1 MSRVSRVSVSLLMV
15 LIFLGIGPSP
25 ASGADLP
32 TVNGAGST
40 FAYLAIQQWTV
51 DVRRQGLSINY
62 QQVGSTAGRDRFSK
76 RENADFASSDVS
88 YRFPDNLGTEALPNF
103 PYTYMPLVGGGTAV
117 MYSIKDNAGQP
128 ITGLRLSGP
137 LLVKIFTSAY
147 YTQYRGEPEMFWD
160 DTDIKAENPDIQ
172 ARLPHAPIYPVVRKG
187 GSGTTS
193 VFTEYLS
200 KQAGDRWKGYMEGGC
215 LKPDGCTG
223 LPPAAPSEDCKGAT
237 CGATDE
243 WPDGRG
249 SGVEYK
255 SGSDTVA
262 IAVQQ
267 GPAGKGAIGYA
278 EYAYA
283 IQAGLS
289 VVKLKN
295 ASGNYAE
302 PTACSQAIALTAAH
316 RKNDGT
322 YDLTDVYAHTH
333 PNAYP
338 ISSYNYIIVPT
349 DGYDAAKGEVISKFT
364 LHAITE
370 GQKNVDQIGY
380 SQLPTELIEQG
391 LKALASVPGH
401 PALPATGAQWGA
413 YYKSL
418 ALPDG
423 KKCYEEGEQ
432 AIEENPPNSNN
443 NNQNNE
449 QNNNN
454 NQNNNQNNNNNQQNN
469 NGNGSNSPSPSP
481 GASNPGNG
489 GGGSSPSASNS
500 PKAGSKSNPTGGP
513 SKNKSDTG
521 GPGSGTPTSGD
532 DGGGETGGSGDSGTP
547 TGDGTGTVTDTGTGT
562 PGVVATD
569 GQVLPL
575 ASSSGSGSGNTSIN
589 PQLAGGAATE
599 VKKVAESASTPW
611 TLLAMVL
618 ALIAVVFGPAV
629 AGMAA
634 RLRRSRQH

>member
-1 MSRVSRVSVSLLMV
+1 MSRVAISLLMV
-15 LIFLGIGPSP
+15 LVFLGIGPAP

-62 QQVGSTAGRDRFSK
+62 QQVGSTAGRDRFAK

-117 MYSIKDNAGQP
+117 MYSIKDNAGQA
-128 ITGLRLSGP
+128 ITGLKLSGP

-160 DTDIKAENPDIQ
+160 DPDIKAENPEIQ
-172 ARLPHAPIYPVVRKG
+172 ARLPHQPIYPVVRKG

-215 LKPDGCTG
+215 TRAEGCPG
-223 LPPAAPSEDCKGAT
+223 LPPASKVEDCQGAI

-243 WPDGRG
+243 WPENRG
-249 SGVEYK
+249 SGMEYK

-262 IAVQQ
+262 ITVQQ
-267 GPAGKGAIGYA
+267 GQAGKGAIGYA

-283 IQAGLS
+283 IQVGLP

-316 RKNDGT
+316 RKSDGT

-380 SQLPTELIEQG
+380 SQLPQELIEQG
-391 LKALASVPGH
+391 LSALNSVPGH
-401 PALPATGAQWGA
+401 PALPTSGAQWGA

-418 ALPDG
+418 SLPDG
-423 KKCYEEGEQ
+423 KKCYEEGEK
-432 AIEENPPNSNN
+432 AIEENPPNNNNN

-454 NQNNNQNNNNNQQNN
+454 NNNQNNNNNNSNN
-469 NGNGSNSPSPSP
+469 NNNNSNSPSPSASPSP
-481 GASNPGNG
+481 GASNPSGG
-489 GGGSSPSASNS
+489 GGGSSASPSNS
-500 PKAGSKSNPTGGP
+500 PKSGGKSNPTGGS
-513 SKNKSDTG
+513 SKSATGGPGSSTPGAGDGGGDGETG
-521 GPGSGTPTSGD
+521 GPGSGTPTGGD
-532 DGGGETGGSGDSGTP
+532 TSTTTG
-547 TGDGTGTVTDTGTGT
+547 TGDGTT
-562 PGVVATD
+562 PGVSPD

-575 ASSSGSGSGNTSIN
+575 AGSSGTSGGNASIN

-599 VKKVAESASTPW
+599 VKKVAEAASTPW

>member
-1 MSRVSRVSVSLLMV
+1 MNRVLVSLLMV
-15 LIFLGIGPSP
+15 LVVVGIGPAP
-25 ASGADLP
+25 ARAADLP

-40 FAYLAIQQWTV
+40 FAYLAIQQWIV

-62 QQVGSTAGRDRFSK
+62 QQVGSTAGRDRFAK

-88 YRFPDNLGTEALPNF
+88 YRFPEGLGTEAVPAF

-128 ITGLRLSGP
+128 ITGLKLSGP

-147 YTQYRGEPEMFWD
+147 YTQYRGEAEMFWD
-160 DTDIKAENPDIQ
+160 DPEIKAENPEIQ
-172 ARLPHAPIYPVVRKG
+172 ARLPHQPIYPVVRKG

-200 KQAGDRWKGYMEGGC
+200 KQAGDRWRGYMEGGC
-215 LKPDGCTG
+215 TRAEGCPG
-223 LPPAAPSEDCKGAT
+223 LPPASPSEDCKGNN

-243 WPDGRG
+243 WPENRG

-262 IAVQQ
+262 ITVQQ
-267 GPAGKGAIGYA
+267 GQAGKGAIGYA

-283 IQAGLS
+283 IQVGLP

-302 PTACSQAIALTAAH
+302 PTACSQAIALTAAR
-316 RKNDGT
+316 RKGDGT
-322 YDLTDVYAHTH
+322 YDLTDVYAHPH
-333 PNAYP
+333 ANAYP

-380 SQLPTELIEQG
+380 SQLPTELINQG
-391 LKALASVPGH
+391 LSALASVPGH
-401 PALPATGAQWGA
+401 PTLPTAGDQWGQ

-418 ALPDG
+418 ALPNG
-423 KKCYEEGEQ
+423 QKCGEEGEQ
-432 AIEENPPNSNN
+432 AVEENPPSNN
-443 NNQNNE
+443 NNENNNNTNNNQE

-454 NQNNNQNNNNNQQNN
+454 NS
-469 NGNGSNSPSPSP
+469 GSPSPSPNGSSTPTASPSP
-481 GASNPGNG
+481 GASNPA
-489 GGGSSPSASNS
+489 GGSSNNPTQPGGKSS
-500 PKAGSKSNPTGGP
+500 PTAGSGKS
-513 SKNKSDTG
+513 
-521 GPGSGTPTSGD
+521 GSGGSSGSGGGNSTSGNDDDGGTD
-532 DGGGETGGSGDSGTP
+532 DGGGETGGPGTATGQDP
-547 TGDGTGTVTDTGTGT
+547 STVTDNGDGTTG
-562 PGVVATD
+562 VLATD

-575 ASSSGSGSGNTSIN
+575 TTGSGGGNTSID

-599 VKKVAESASTPW
+599 VKKVAEAAGRPW
-611 TLLAMVL
+611 TLLALVL
-618 ALIAVVFGPAV
+618 ALIVVVFGPAL
-629 AGMAA
+629 AGTIA

>member
-1 MSRVSRVSVSLLMV
+1 MSRVVVSLLMV
-15 LIFLGIGPSP
+15 ALFLGAGPAP

-40 FAYLAIQQWTV
+40 FAYLAIQQWIV

-62 QQVGSTAGRDRFSK
+62 QQVGSTAGRDRFAK

-88 YRFPDNLGTEALPNF
+88 YRFPEGLGTEAVPEF

-117 MYSIKDNAGQP
+117 MYSIKDNAGQA
-128 ITGLRLSGP
+128 ITGLKLSGP

-160 DTDIKAENPDIQ
+160 DADIKAENPEIA
-172 ARLPHAPIYPVVRKG
+172 ARLPHHPIYPVVRKG

-200 KQAGDRWKGYMEGGC
+200 KQAGDRWRGYMEGGC
-215 LKPDGCTG
+215 ARSEGCPG
-223 LPPAAPSEDCKGAT
+223 LPPASPSEDCKNNT

-243 WPDGRG
+243 WPENRG

-255 SGSDTVA
+255 NGSDTVA
-262 IAVQQ
+262 ITVQQ
-267 GPAGKGAIGYA
+267 GQAGKGAIGYA

-283 IQAGLS
+283 IQVGLP

-302 PTACSQAIALTAAH
+302 PTACSQAIALTAAR
-316 RKNDGT
+316 RKSDGT
-322 YDLTDVYAHTH
+322 YDLTDVYAHPH
-333 PNAYP
+333 ANAYP

-364 LHAITE
+364 LHAITD

-380 SQLPTELIEQG
+380 SQLPTELINQG
-391 LKALASVPGH
+391 LSALASVPGH
-401 PALPATGAQWGA
+401 PALPTAGDQWGQ

-418 ALPDG
+418 ALPNG
-423 KKCYEEGEQ
+423 QKCGEEGEE
-432 AIEENPPNSNN
+432 AVEENPPGNN
-443 NNQNNE
+443 NQNQNNE

-454 NQNNNQNNNNNQQNN
+454 NDQNNENNSNNNSNNNNNNNAQNN
-469 NGNGSNSPSPSP
+469 SASPSASPSP
-481 GASNPGNG
+481 GASGSG
-489 GGGSSPSASNS
+489 GGGSGGNPSESAKPGGSSP
-500 PKAGSKSNPTGGP
+500 
-513 SKNKSDTG
+513 
-521 GPGSGTPTSGD
+521 
-532 DGGGETGGSGDSGTP
+532 TGGSGKPGTGGTGDTGGTGGLTPDSEDGGGGDAPGTGTP
-547 TGDGTGTVTDTGTGT
+547 TGQETPAVTGEGTT
-562 PGVVATD
+562 PGVATD

-575 ASSSGSGSGNTSIN
+575 AGSGTGGGNSSIN
-589 PQLAGGAATE
+589 PQLAGGAAVE
-599 VKKVAESASTPW
+599 VKKVAEAAGTPW
-611 TLLAMVL
+611 TLLTMVL
-618 ALIAVVFGPAV
+618 ALVAVVFGPAL
-629 AGMAA
+629 AGTVA
-634 RLRRSRQH
+634 RLRRARRH